1 MSTVTFARH
10 RIVFTRILLILSVL
24 PLLFCSSVW
33 DHASHLVS
41 ESLFAVGIILVG
53 VGVIGRIWCFSYISG
68 RKQIELV
75 TAGPYS
81 LMRNPL
87 YFFTML
93 GAVGIAFTSETIAL
107 PAIVL
112 LLFLLAYPAV
122 IRQEEHRLSELHG
135 ANFSQYCT
143 TTPRFWPRFT
153 NYHEPAELLLNPRAF
168 RRGLQDV
175 IWFIVACG
183 VFEILEGLHESGLV
197 PVILHLV

>member
-1 MSTVTFARH
+1 VFA
-10 RIVFTRILLILSVL
+10 L

-33 DHASHLVS
+33 DHTSHLVS
-41 ESLFAVGIILVG
+41 ESLFAVGITLVG

-87 YFFTML
+87 YFFTMV
-93 GAVGIAFTSETIAL
+93 GAVGIAFTSETVAL
-107 PAIVL
+107 PAIML
-112 LLFLLAYPAV
+112 LLFMLAYPAV
-122 IRQEEHRLSELHG
+122 IRQEERRLSELHG
-135 ANFSQYCT
+135 ANFLQYCA

-183 VFEILEGLHESGLV
+183 VFEILDGLHESGLV